1 MKILY
6 IGPYKNVSLN
16 GISSRYLI
24 HNLRDISNI
33 QLSLHNI
40 VVDSQIN
47 NGISYPGEQIGEDI
61 DSYDAVIQ
69 HAPVEFVV
77 NNSKIQKSI
86 IFPIIEH
93 LNEKTINLLKIKK
106 FDKLLVDNKYHLD
119 KLKKIF
125 GAKVVYVRY
134 KDIAQA
140 VNQKYNIK
148 FLNKTQKFYFIGSY
162 SRQPNTIKKILL
174 SFMMAFRTNPAVSL
188 TLILEDKSSDLDM
201 VNKEI
206 MEYKKQLNI
215 VNDFRKITIALFD
228 NTEESLMVT
237 HYSGDIFISPI
248 VSKSN
253 IHCDI
258 AQFYKNKILYMDRV
272 DAALIPSTYEYST
285 GDTIV
290 SPLTLPLVSEMQKIS
305 SDSGKNQ
312 YFLCDSKY
320 IQDILTKLC

>member
-1 MKILY
+1 MKVLY

-24 HNLRDISNI
+24 NNLINIPNI
-33 QLSLHNI
+33 QLALQNI
-40 VVDSQIN
+40 IVDSKIDNSIYYPQEQIN
-47 NGISYPGEQIGEDI
+47 KDI
-61 DSYDAVIQ
+61 DFYDSVIQ
-69 HAPVEFVV
+69 HAPAEFIV
-77 NNSKIQKSI
+77 NNSKINKSI

-93 LNEKTINLLKIKK
+93 LNEKTINILKIKK

-125 GAKVVYVRY
+125 GSKVIYIRY
-134 KDIAQA
+134 KDIAKST
-140 VNQKYNIK
+140 NQKYNIK

-162 SRQPNTIKKILL
+162 ARQPNTIKQILL
-174 SFMMAFRTNPAVSL
+174 SFMMAFRANPSVSL
-188 TLILEDKSSDLDM
+188 TLILEDGSSELDM

-206 MEYKKQLNI
+206 VEYKKQLNI
-215 VNDFRKITIALFD
+215 INDFRKITIALFD
-228 NTEESLMVT
+228 NAEESLMIT

-253 IHCDI
+253 IHHDI
-258 AQFYKNKILYMDRV
+258 AQFCKNKILYTDRI
-272 DAALIPSTYEYST
+272 DAALIPSTYDYYA
-285 GDTIV
+285 GDTMV
-290 SPLTLPLVSEMQKIS
+290 SPLTMSLVSEMQKIS

-320 IQDILTKLC
+320 IEDILIKLC